1 MNDNIFAFRGFNHSR
16 KSSTIYWLIIIHAR
30 RTFVQSTSIPIKMS
44 KRNFMSL
51 VPNVASIEIILL
63 WPHENINWQW
73 IDFYDVNC
81 EWHLY
86 PIDFTN
92 FMEVEN
98 ILWVLESPRLNKN
111 VGVLMQMPTLFRMHL
126 VQIGNVSCLMK
137 STPIMASSTFL
148 FATKS
153 FYACHIFVCLCSPNL
168 TKSRCDPLG
177 LVTFVG
183 CKETCKQ

>member
-1 MNDNIFAFRGFNHSR
+1 MYRRLVIHRNAFSSYGALSIIKQEDFQFTMNDNIFAFRGLNHSR

-30 RTFVQSTSIPIKMS
+30 RTFVQSTSIPIKMN

-51 VPNVASIEIILL
+51 VPDVASIEIILL
-63 WPHENINWQW
+63 WPHESINWHW

-98 ILWVLESPRLNKN
+98 ILWVLESPRLNKD
-111 VGVLMQMPTLFRMHL
+111 
-126 VQIGNVSCLMK
+126 
-137 STPIMASSTFL
+137 A
-148 FATKS
+148 
-153 FYACHIFVCLCSPNL
+153 IF
-168 TKSRCDPLG
+168 
-177 LVTFVG
+177 
-183 CKETCKQ
+183 